1 MTENS
6 SEANQISQV
15 TRRNI
20 VDAIVLGE
28 ISWSGRLDE
37 VEFLSR
43 IFALRELPSR
53 DYRYANAAGD
63 IRQHRI
69 NNNDW
74 SDEWV
79 FYDNRFEILDGPD
92 EAFLRFL
99 CEVVH

>member
-20 VDAIVLGE
+20 VDAIALGE
-28 ISWSGRLDE
+28 FSWSGRLDE

-53 DYRYANAAGD
+53 DYR
-63 IRQHRI
+63 R
-69 NNNDW
+69 
-74 SDEWV
+74 
-79 FYDNRFEILDGPD
+79 
-92 EAFLRFL
+92 
-99 CEVVH
+99 